1 MDDVKSKIGTK
12 GMVVAGIGLAVLF
25 LVILSRQS
33 GNDATTE
40 TTVIG
45 IASYPDAVTNAN
57 VIIDTLQDS
66 IDYSEKNIIDAV
78 GDMGNTINENMVNEF
93 DYFNSVMGDGFD
105 KTSDSLLD
113 LKETMTDNFTA
124 TNDYINDGFD
134 AQKEIL
140 DMNFDNIMGSIT
152 DVQSGLNNMV
162 NEKTQIQTS
171 ISETQS
177 QIKGEST
184 TITKNNT
191 ATVTKG
197 NTSYYQY
204 KTKSGLNT
212 NQSIVDAL
220 KAIGVDSSKAN
231 REKIAKA
238 NGISNYTGTYSQNVE
253 MLNKLKGGTLKK
265 VS

>member
-1 MDDVKSKIGTK
+1 MAEFEELMDDVKSKIGTK

-78 GDMGNTINENMVNEF
+78 GDMGSTINENMVNEF

-124 TNDYINDGFD
+124 TNDYINEGFE

-140 DMNFDNIMGSIT
+140 NMNFDTIMGSIT
-152 DVQSGLNNMV
+152 DNQSGLNNMV
-162 NEKTQIQTS
+162 NENSQIQSS
-171 ISETQS
+171 ISQTQS
-177 QIKGEST
+177 QVKGDT
-184 TITKNNT
+184 
-191 ATVTKG
+191 
-197 NTSYYQY
+197 TSYYEY

-212 NQSIVDAL
+212 SQSIVDSL
-220 KAIGVDSSKAN
+220 KAIGVDSSMSN
-231 REKIAKA
+231 RQKIAEA
-238 NGISNYTGTYSQNVE
+238 NGITNYTGTYSQNVE

-265 VS
+265 VG